1 MTQLTF
7 ACVAHSTRMKYFGGR
22 NGVPPQEEELPAP
35 SRPLVRRFV
44 SADGEPVTL
53 CMEEKENI
61 TAVETNAEA
70 APAAAPSRPTLSCS
84 NDTATTTMVG
94 LSSPLS
100 SLLECG
106 PGMEQLMLEPATT
119 VLKRDSQQQQ
129 QQQQQ
134 ETTTCMDTTA
144 ACTAFD
150 TEALKTALLLDDDDD
165 KDESSLP
172 VRDSPQQQQQQA
184 RRSKSLPEHA
194 LLDTSSLF
202 DDSTVDFDLV
212 YRLNK
217 SDTDLC
223 EGESPGTL
231 RLTEEGLRRHERKT
245 MAIQS
250 SNGKYVSSSNKRGL
264 SAIRLASNVPNNKRG
279 LFQKSLDSVQH
290 FMDYKEQVRIEKLR
304 QKEIERQRKREA
316 QAKRVLPSKIL
327 HMDESSLAQ
336 DTGIEVMNEPML
348 KKKNKPNEIVPEK
361 KLTTSVQALTCIVC
375 SSRERTHIAVPCMHF
390 SFCEP
395 CAKILKRN
403 QWACPVCGTPH
414 TTYNQV
420 FA

>member
-1 MTQLTF
+1 
-7 ACVAHSTRMKYFGGR
+7 
-22 NGVPPQEEELPAP
+22 
-35 SRPLVRRFV
+35 
-44 SADGEPVTL
+44 
-53 CMEEKENI
+53 
-61 TAVETNAEA
+61 
-70 APAAAPSRPTLSCS
+70 
-84 NDTATTTMVG
+84 
-94 LSSPLS
+94 
-100 SLLECG
+100 
-106 PGMEQLMLEPATT
+106 MEQLMLEPATT

-172 VRDSPQQQQQQA
+172 VRDSPQQQQQRQQQQA